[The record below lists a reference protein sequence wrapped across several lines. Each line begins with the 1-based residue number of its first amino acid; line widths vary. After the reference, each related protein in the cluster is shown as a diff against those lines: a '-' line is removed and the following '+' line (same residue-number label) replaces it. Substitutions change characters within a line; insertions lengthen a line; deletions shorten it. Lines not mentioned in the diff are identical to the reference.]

1 MSSLMVFT
9 TQLHVVI
16 SADNTA
22 TGLFCSCCVYRWRL
36 DSGTSQNGLQLNQ
49 DKSKS
54 LNVDTANHLCICLS
68 QTQSRPNISSL
79 SVTGVDLPV
88 AEDMTVLGIVLDR
101 RMKFYKHVSTVAR
114 SRNAVL
120 QVRIQRGLRGLNPQ
134 KSLHKNFWVYFFPE
148 WPWQL
153 ILIHAILAGVSVEMI
168 LIAQTAIF
176 LIFIRPL
183 QMSWTS

>member
-54 LNVDTANHLCICLS
+54 INVDTANHLCICLS
-68 QTQSRPNISSL
+68 QTQSRPNISIRHRCGSSGSWRYDRVGHCPRSTHEVSQTCL
-79 SVTGVDLPV
+79 HSCSVTQRCASGPYSEGVTGVEPPEKSTQKFLGLPF
-88 AEDMTVLGIVLDR
+88 L
-101 RMKFYKHVSTVAR
+101 
-114 SRNAVL
+114 RNDHDNWYL
-120 QVRIQRGLRGLNPQ
+120 YML
-134 KSLHKNFWVYFFPE
+134 F
-148 WPWQL
+148 
-153 ILIHAILAGVSVEMI
+153 
-168 LIAQTAIF
+168 
-176 LIFIRPL
+176 
-183 QMSWTS
+183 